1 MQPEQGPDKTPTRPS
16 TSKLGSQT
24 KILKSTP
31 NNRGSAVRS
40 DHIEYTGVQVSD
52 IRPWIGR
59 DVEKTQNCDIDSLLD
74 VLLLRC
80 WKQHASDHPS
90 PNQTKPPPAKELRH
104 RCLQAVL
111 PICNGQPI
119 RSTNRGEAAIETSA
133 IRTHLQEY
141 ARPLIE
147 KDRYKPWILAFN
159 IVLEAL
165 RHTRV
170 QGLPDESGDPII
182 FQQNDPS
189 LIYQYHRG
197 VKTCRKPD
205 VVIVPTEVS
214 KAAFED
220 GWATHAWSEHA
231 ANYAWQSPGKDKSAG
246 EERSLQWT
254 DILSVIEF
262 KSTKRRLTQPPASY
276 TIQQDEAPVI
286 PYLSTE
292 YLRSLDSTEDIEAAI
307 PPATSAAPGS
317 SSMGQTK
324 NATSSAKDGSRTTT
338 LAPTRR
344 STREVIPPAR
354 ALANL
359 ARNPGGAGLKRKS
372 EEQTANETS
381 SKRGKIEPQ
390 PKPPKKPIATVQ
402 TAIYVAEMFAA
413 HLGTN
418 HLINLIIVGTYETF
432 TSDDTVWVWLYD
444 RQNPIQCTAIDFI
457 QNLPCFLVLLFC
469 LQRLSLANW
478 GRNTLFKPISTS
490 TQERGLLVQAGGVEL
505 TLHLDSKERVTHLGV
520 NGRATNVFRV
530 TSPQLEKQHPGKE
543 MVAKVFWPED
553 SRTSEP
559 ALLERVEQLA
569 QGNPKVEGHIPELL
583 FWHKFENSTAE
594 LREALGLAGARE
606 GSRSLYILVFPKLLP
621 ITELSGDE
629 FLSAWWDCVLCH
641 RELWE
646 GGIHHRDISAGN
658 LMYYRDQ
665 SGRAVGVLN
674 DFDLATL
681 AENEAPSG
689 NQRTGTVPFMARAL
703 LTPKGLKGQ
712 ITHTYRHEAESFVW
726 VLVWVCLRF
735 REGQER
741 RQQSRHLDEWLKADE
756 ETCRD
761 KKNTFINEDF
771 EEVTPSPSHERNWRL
786 AMSLMNILHR
796 PSRPPSD
803 SDDEEA
809 QEAEEERFVARH
821 DEAVFKEFE
830 VAKEKHAAW
839 VKRRAARALAKPAK
853 S

>member
-1 MQPEQGPDKTPTRPS
+1 MQPEQGPEKTPTRPS
-16 TSKLGSQT
+16 SSKLGSQT
-24 KILKSTP
+24 EILKSTP

-40 DHIEYTGVQVSD
+40 DHIAYTGAQ
-52 IRPWIGR
+52 PWIGR

-80 WKQHASDHPS
+80 WKQHASGHPS
-90 PNQTKPPPAKELRH
+90 SNQTKPPPAKELRD

-133 IRTHLQEY
+133 IRTHLLEY
-141 ARPLIE
+141 GRPLIE

-159 IVLEAL
+159 IALEAL

-231 ANYAWQSPGKDKSAG
+231 ANYAWQNPGKDTSAG
-246 EERSLQWT
+246 EERSLQWK

-262 KSTKRRLTQPPASY
+262 KSTKRQLTEPPASY
-276 TIQQDEAPVI
+276 TIQQDGAPVI

-292 YLRSLDSTEDIEAAI
+292 YLRSLDSTEDTEAAI

-324 NATSSAKDGSRTTT
+324 NATSTAKDRSRTTT
-338 LAPTRR
+338 LASTRR
-344 STREVIPPAR
+344 STREGIPTAK

-359 ARNPGGAGLKRKS
+359 ASNPGGAGLKRKS

-390 PKPPKKPIATVQ
+390 PKPPKEPIATVQ

-418 HLINLIIVGTYETF
+418 HLINLIIVDG
-432 TSDDTVWVWLYD
+432 SVWVWLYD

-457 QNLPCFLVLLFC
+457 QNLPRFLVLLFC

-478 GRNTLFKPISTS
+478 GRNTLFKPILTS
-490 TQERGLLVQAGGVEL
+490 TKERGLLVQAGDVDL
-505 TLHLDSKERVTHLGV
+505 TLHLDSEERVTHFGV

-530 TSPQLEKQHPGKE
+530 TSPQLEKQHPRTD

-559 ALLERVEQLA
+559 ALLKQVEELA
-569 QGNPKVEGHIPELL
+569 KGNPKVKGHNPKLL

-594 LREALGLAGARE
+594 LREALGIAGARE
-606 GSRSLYILVFPKLLP
+606 GSRSLYILVFPKLFP

-629 FLSAWWDCVLCH
+629 FLFAWWDCVVCH

-681 AENEAPSG
+681 AENEAPTG
-689 NQRTGTVPFMARAL
+689 NQRTGTVPFMAREL
-703 LTPKGLKGQ
+703 LSPEGLVGQ
-712 ITHTYRHEAESFVW
+712 ITHMYQHDAESFVW

-735 REGQER
+735 RGGQER
-741 RQQSRHLDEWLKADE
+741 RQQSRLLDAWLKADE

-761 KKNTFINEDF
+761 KKNTFIMEGTANI
-771 EEVTPSPSHERNWRL
+771 TPSPSHERNWDL
-786 AMSLMNILHR
+786 AMDLVDFLR
-796 PSRPPSD
+796 QRGGSRRRRRNND
-803 SDDEEA
+803 REA
-809 QEAEEERFVARH
+809 QENFVASPDDAIFKVFEEH
-821 DEAVFKEFE
+821 VASMKQEA
-830 VAKEKHAAW
+830 AQAQ
-839 VKRRAARALAKPAK
+839 PA
-853 S
+853 